1 MIYPK
6 KLEKGDTIGIIATS
20 SPIPAEREALCV
32 EVLEKMGYKVKKAD
46 NLSTNYGGYMAGT
59 GKVRGE
65 WVNKMFADPEVDA
78 IFCVRG
84 GDSSSR
90 AMEHIDLDIVRANP
104 KIFVGYSDVTAPHL
118 AFNQDCGLVTFH
130 GPMVS
135 SNMVDQFDEET
146 ARSFFEIVNGEG
158 DINYWNPAGKPIEVM
173 KEGKASG
180 TLVGGNLSLMTAS
193 IGTPYEVDTTG
204 KILFIEEVG
213 DSLDNMERHAFQMRA
228 AGKYQKAAGFFL
240 GQFTRCG
247 NPKMPEYDY
256 LECFKDIFDNLD
268 IPVMYNIQSGHEFPM
283 TTLPLGAE
291 CTIDT
296 ADRSIVFHMK
306 REMVK
311 L

>member
-6 KLEKGDTIGIIATS
+6 KLKKGDTIGIICTS
-20 SPIPAEREALCV
+20 SPIPQEREALCV
-32 EVLEKMGYKVKKAD
+32 AALEEMGYRVKKAD
-46 NLSTNYGGYMAGT
+46 NLTTNYGGYMAGT
-59 GKVRGE
+59 GQVRGQ
-65 WVNKMFADPEVDA
+65 WVNRMFEDPEVDA

-84 GDSSSR
+84 GDGSSR
-90 AMEHIDLDIVRANP
+90 AMEHIDLDIVRRNP

-135 SNMVDQFDEET
+135 SNMVDQFDPET
-146 ARSFFEIVNGEG
+146 AASFFEIINGEG
-158 DINYWNPAGKPIEVM
+158 DIPFRNP
-173 KEGKASG
+173 EGFPLETMHGGRASG

-193 IGTPYEVDTTG
+193 IGTPYEVDTAG

-228 AGKYQKAAGFFL
+228 AGKYQACKGILL

-256 LECFKDIFDNLD
+256 LDCFRDIFDNLD
-268 IPVMYNIQSGHEFPM
+268 IPIMYNVQSGHEFPM
-283 TTLPLGAE
+283 MTLPLGAE
-291 CTIDT
+291 CTMD
-296 ADRSIVFHMK
+296 ADSKSIVFHMN
-306 REMVK
+306 R
-311 L
+311 

>member
-46 NLSTNYGGYMAGT
+46 NLSTNYGGYMAGI

-228 AGKYQKAAGFFL
+228 AGKYQKAAGILL

-306 REMVK
+306 RKMVK